1 MHIFRRDVPNI
12 SSSITYPLQFVH
24 HLILSLFSRLRWSL
38 FHLREI
44 HLRRFNLRRSGV
56 EFFLVDQTNYFLN
69 FANNRKRNKIYT
81 RLMSLKLPNMA
92 YAASSRSPADLL
104 RSSGLTQK
112 WVNREITN
120 FEYLMQL
127 NTISGKF
134 KKNTLM

>member
-1 MHIFRRDVPNI
+1 MCANTVPKIESNE
-12 SSSITYPLQFVH
+12 SAVLKDQLFHQTCPL
-24 HLILSLFSRLRWSL
+24 SRWSL
-38 FHLREI
+38 FQLREI

-92 YAASSRSPADLL
+92 YGASSRSPADFL

-127 NTISGKF
+127 NTISGR
-134 KKNTLM
+134 